1 MVITKKQY
9 QEFVLIFRKN
19 MKVNPLQDIIFIHN
33 RHFFLFER
41 ADLTVSAALQHI
53 RGEIP
58 QLHELRLASSAS
70 LTRELS
76 MLHQYAASAISFV
89 QDPG

>member
-33 RHFFLFER
+33 RHFL
-41 ADLTVSAALQHI
+41 
-53 RGEIP
+53 
-58 QLHELRLASSAS
+58 
-70 LTRELS
+70 
-76 MLHQYAASAISFV
+76 
-89 QDPG
+89 